1 MPAGGQTIHPVVRRR
16 NGRGATGRRRPARPS
31 APWAAGQPQHP
42 VHAAVQAQ
50 RIVFLQGGRQQR
62 VREVVLRAT
71 GHVIG
76 TEALPTSLLLMLLRG
91 TRLQQV
97 DNEGTTRSETA
108 VVEPAGRLG
117 ADLRICCREAV
128 RCPAALKLPAVDRLP
143 PATLFGPKISGGRAA
158 TAPRWRQHQPPRKHS
173 TTARHLGQP

>member
-31 APWAAGQPQHP
+31 APWAAGRPQHP

-50 RIVFLQGGRQQR
+50 RIVLLQGSRQQR
-62 VREVVLRAT
+62 VREVALRAT

-76 TEALPTSLLLMLLRG
+76 TEALPTSLLLMLVRG

-117 ADLRICCREAV
+117 AD
-128 RCPAALKLPAVDRLP
+128 
-143 PATLFGPKISGGRAA
+143 T
-158 TAPRWRQHQPPRKHS
+158 PPRCSGQRFRAEERLRHRAGGS
-173 TTARHLGQP
+173 ASRHASTARRRDSSASPRPYAGRE